1 MDGIALPLN
10 KSIFPNVPG
19 YFEVLENPTGL
30 PYDAQLGI
38 TIR

>member
-19 YFEVLENPTGL
+19 YFEVLETPNGT
-30 PYDAQLGI
+30 AI
-38 TIR
+38 